1 MDQPH
6 QFCFG
11 YYFSKIGFTACV
23 TNEKIIDQS
32 NHDFEQ
38 NPYVLHVTAASVYG
52 TKNLHETMTFLSNQF
67 TKRNNFDN
75 DIWLIGV
82 DVLEEEGDTK
92 KLSVITYA
100 LLFIHK

>member
-1 MDQPH
+1 M
-6 QFCFG
+6 
-11 YYFSKIGFTACV
+11 

-92 KLSVITYA
+92 KLSVIPYA